1 MEIIIRTVRKKEV
14 RKMADIRRREDVAS
28 AFKWDLTHI
37 YPNDEAWEAA
47 LNTTV
52 EEVKAFAAYDGK
64 VAENPRKVI
73 REYFDLDEKMA
84 PVFSYAFLRKET
96 DNADTVA
103 QTLKGKLMQAAVQ
116 VQTMMSFVEPELLA
130 MDEKELEAIAAD
142 PDMADYDTFIK
153 GLLRQKAHALPKD
166 QEKLMAMMGQLAQ
179 APNNI
184 FSMLTD
190 VDMKFPDVVM
200 PDGEKRTL
208 TEGTYSSFIRDTNR
222 DVRRQSFEGI
232 MGTYG
237 KFANTI
243 AATYGA
249 NVQKDV
255 FMANARR
262 YSSCRAAK
270 MEPLEIPESVY
281 DNLINVI
288 HESIP
293 TLNEY
298 LALRK
303 DSMQLDELHM
313 YDLYTP
319 MVNDFKMELPYDKA
333 YDLVLAGLTPMGEDY
348 LDKLREARTGGL
360 IDVYP
365 TENKSSGA
373 FSSGGLRKV
382 HPYVLLNH
390 NDNLSDTFTIA
401 HELGHAMHSFYS
413 NTNQPAPKSDY
424 SLFVAEVASTCNEAV
439 MMRHLLE
446 TFKDDKKAQA
456 YLLNHFLEQFRTTVF
471 RQTMFAEF
479 EYIAHSMAEKGQPLT
494 RDSLTK
500 AYYDLNKQYYGGVCE
515 VDELIGNEWLR
526 IPHFYRSFYVYVY
539 ATGLC
544 AAVSLSERILNE
556 GAPAVADY
564 RKFLS
569 AGCSVPPIEALK
581 LAGIDMSRPEP
592 IRAAMKV
599 FKDTLEKFK
608 AVL

>member
-1 MEIIIRTVRKKEV
+1 MSD
-14 RKMADIRRREDVAS
+14 MRRREDVA
-28 AFKWDLTHI
+28 AQYKWDLTHI

-47 LNTTV
+47 MASV
-52 EEVKAFAAYDGK
+52 MEEVKAFAQFDGK
-64 VAENPRKVI
+64 VAEDPRKVI
-73 REYFDLDEKMA
+73 RAYFELDEKMS

-96 DNADTVA
+96 DNADPVA
-103 QTLKGKLMQAAVQ
+103 QALKAKLMQAAVQ

-130 MDEKELEAIAAD
+130 MDEAVLKEIAAD
-142 PDMADYDTFIK
+142 PEMKDYDTYID

-166 QEKLMAMMGQLAQ
+166 QEKLIAMMGQVAG

-190 VDMKFPDVVM
+190 VDMKFPDVIM
-200 PDGEKRTL
+200 PDGTARTL
-208 TEGTYSSFIRDTNR
+208 TEGTYSSFIRDPNR
-222 DVRRQSFEGI
+222 DVRKQSFDGI

-237 KFANTI
+237 KYANTI
-243 AATYGA
+243 GATYAA

-255 FMANARR
+255 FFANAYK

-270 MEPLEIPESVY
+270 MEPLQIPEEVY
-281 DNLINVI
+281 DNLISVI
-288 HESIP
+288 HEAIP
-293 TLNEY
+293 TLNDY
-298 LALRK
+298 LQLRK
-303 DSMQLDELHM
+303 EKMGLEELHM

-319 MVNDFKMELPYDKA
+319 MVGDFKMELPYDKA
-333 YDLVLAGLTPMGEDY
+333 FDMVLEGLTPMGEDY
-348 LDKLREARTGGL
+348 LAKLREARVGGW

-373 FSSGGLRKV
+373 FSSGNLRNV

-401 HELGHAMHSFYS
+401 HELGHSMHSYYS

-439 MMRHLLE
+439 MMRYLLE
-446 TFKDDKKAQA
+446 QFKDDKKAQA

-479 EYIAHSMAEKGQPLT
+479 EYIAHTMAEQGQPLT
-494 RDSLTK
+494 KDALTK
-500 AYYDLNKQYYGGVCE
+500 VYYDLNKLYYGGVCE
-515 VDELIGNEWLR
+515 VDSLIGNEWLR

-556 GAPAVADY
+556 GESAVADY

-581 LAGIDMSRPEP
+581 LAGIDMSKPEP

-599 FKDTLEKFK
+599 FKETLEKFN
-608 AVL
+608 AALN

>member
-1 MEIIIRTVRKKEV
+1 
-14 RKMADIRRREDVAS
+14 MADIRRREDVA
-28 AFKWDLTHI
+28 AAYKWDLTHI
-37 YPNDEAWEAA
+37 YPDDAAWEAA
-47 LNTTV
+47 MASV
-52 EEVKAFAAYDGK
+52 AEEVKAFAQYDGK
-64 VAENPRKVI
+64 VAENPRQVI
-73 REYFDLDEKMA
+73 REYFALDEKMS

-96 DNADTVA
+96 DNADPVA
-103 QTLKGKLMQAAVQ
+103 QALKAKLMQAAVQ
-116 VQTMMSFVEPELLA
+116 VQTMLAFVEPELLA
-130 MDEKELEAIAAD
+130 MDEAVLREIAAD
-142 PDMADYDTFIK
+142 PDMADYDTYIND
-153 GLLRQKAHALPKD
+153 LLRKKAHSLPKE
-166 QEKLMAMMGQLAQ
+166 QEKLVAMMGQVAQ

-190 VDMKFPDVVM
+190 VDMKFPDVIM
-200 PDGEKRTL
+200 PDGTARTL
-208 TEGTYSSFIRDTNR
+208 TEGTYSAFIRDPNR
-222 DVRRQSFEGI
+222 DVRKQGFEGI

-237 KFANTI
+237 KFSNTI
-243 AATYGA
+243 AATYAA

-255 FMANARR
+255 FFANAYK

-270 MEPLEIPESVY
+270 MEPLQIPEAVY
-281 DNLINVI
+281 DNLISVI
-288 HESIP
+288 HEAIP

-298 LALRK
+298 LNLRK
-303 DSMQLDELHM
+303 ASMGLDELHM

-319 MVNDFKMELPYDKA
+319 MVSDFKMELPYDKA
-333 YDLVLAGLTPMGEDY
+333 FDMVLEGLTPMGEDY
-348 LDKLREARTGGL
+348 LAKLREARVGGW

-373 FSSGGLRKV
+373 FSSGNLRHV

-401 HELGHAMHSFYS
+401 HELGHSMHSYYS

-439 MMRHLLE
+439 MMRYLLE
-446 TFKDDKKAQA
+446 QFREDKKAQA

-479 EYIAHSMAEKGQPLT
+479 EYIVHTMAEKGEPLT
-494 RDSLTK
+494 REAMTK
-500 AYYDLNKQYYGGVCE
+500 VYYDLNRQYYGGVCH

-564 RKFLS
+564 RRFLS

-581 LAGIDMSRPEP
+581 LAGIDM
-592 IRAAMKV
+592 
-599 FKDTLEKFK
+599 
-608 AVL
+608 

>member
-1 MEIIIRTVRKKEV
+1 MSD
-14 RKMADIRRREDVAS
+14 MRRREDVA
-28 AFKWDLTHI
+28 AQYKWDLTHI

-47 LNTTV
+47 MASV
-52 EEVKAFAAYDGK
+52 MEEVKAFAQFDGK
-64 VAENPRKVI
+64 VAEDPRKVI
-73 REYFDLDEKMA
+73 RAYFELDEKMS

-96 DNADTVA
+96 DNADPVA
-103 QTLKGKLMQAAVQ
+103 QALKAKLMQAAVQ
-116 VQTMMSFVEPELLA
+116 VQTIMSFVEPELLA
-130 MDEKELEAIAAD
+130 MDEAVLKEIAAD
-142 PDMADYDTFIK
+142 PEMKDYDTYID

-166 QEKLMAMMGQLAQ
+166 QEKLIAMMGQVAG

-190 VDMKFPDVVM
+190 VDMKFPDVIM
-200 PDGEKRTL
+200 PDGTARTL
-208 TEGTYSSFIRDTNR
+208 TEGTYSSFIRDPNR
-222 DVRRQSFEGI
+222 DVRKQSFDGI

-237 KFANTI
+237 KYANTI
-243 AATYGA
+243 GATYAA

-255 FMANARR
+255 FFANAYK

-270 MEPLEIPESVY
+270 MEPLQIPEEVY
-281 DNLINVI
+281 DNLISVI
-288 HESIP
+288 HEAIP
-293 TLNEY
+293 TLNDY
-298 LALRK
+298 LQLRK
-303 DSMQLDELHM
+303 EKMGLEELHM

-319 MVNDFKMELPYDKA
+319 MVGDFKMELPYDKA
-333 YDLVLAGLTPMGEDY
+333 FDMVLEGLTPMGEDY
-348 LDKLREARTGGL
+348 LAKLREARVGGW

-373 FSSGGLRKV
+373 FSSGNLRNV

-401 HELGHAMHSFYS
+401 HELGHSMHSYYS

-439 MMRHLLE
+439 MMRYLLE
-446 TFKDDKKAQA
+446 QFKDDKKAQA

-479 EYIAHSMAEKGQPLT
+479 EYIAHTMAEQGQPLT
-494 RDSLTK
+494 KDSLTQV
-500 AYYDLNKQYYGGVCE
+500 YYDLNKLYYGGVCE
-515 VDELIGNEWLR
+515 VDSLIGNEWLR

-556 GAPAVADY
+556 GESAVADY

-581 LAGIDMSRPEP
+581 LAGIDMSKPEP

-599 FKDTLEKFK
+599 FKETLEKFK
-608 AVL
+608 AALN

>member
-1 MEIIIRTVRKKEV
+1 MSD
-14 RKMADIRRREDVAS
+14 MRRREDVA
-28 AFKWDLTHI
+28 AQYKWDLTHI

-47 LNTTV
+47 MAAVL
-52 EEVKAFAAYDGK
+52 EDVKAFAQYDGK
-64 VAENPRKVI
+64 VAEDPRKVI
-73 REYFDLDEKMA
+73 REYFELDEKMS

-96 DNADTVA
+96 DNADPVA
-103 QTLKGKLMQAAVQ
+103 QSLKAKLMQAAVQ

-130 MDEKELEAIAAD
+130 MDEAVLKEIAAD
-142 PDMADYDTFIK
+142 PEMKDYDTYID
-153 GLLRQKAHALPKD
+153 GLLKAKAHALPKE
-166 QEKLMAMMGQLAQ
+166 QEKLIAMMGQVAG

-190 VDMKFPDVVM
+190 VDMKFPDVVT
-200 PDGEKRTL
+200 PDGEHHTL
-208 TEGTYSSFIRDTNR
+208 TEGTYSSFIRHEDR
-222 DVRRQSFEGI
+222 DVRKQGFEGI

-243 AATYGA
+243 AATYAA
-249 NVQKDV
+249 NVDKDV
-255 FMANARR
+255 FFARAR
-262 YSSCRAAK
+262 KFSSCRAAK
-270 MEPLEIPESVY
+270 MEPLQIPEEVY
-281 DNLINVI
+281 DNLISVI
-288 HESIP
+288 HEAIP

-303 DSMQLDELHM
+303 ESMKLDELHM

-319 MVNDFKMELPYDKA
+319 MVSDFKMELPYDKA
-333 YDLVLAGLTPMGEDY
+333 FDMVLEGLTPMGEDY
-348 LDKLREARTGGL
+348 LDKLREARVGGW

-373 FSSGGLRKV
+373 FSSGNLRNV

-401 HELGHAMHSFYS
+401 HELGHSMHSYYS

-439 MMRHLLE
+439 MMRYLLE
-446 TFKDDKKAQA
+446 QFKDDKKAQA

-479 EYIAHSMAEKGQPLT
+479 EYIAHTMAEQGQPLT
-494 RDSLTK
+494 KDALTK
-500 AYYDLNKQYYGGVCE
+500 VYYDLNKLYYGGVCD

-581 LAGIDMSRPEP
+581 LAGIDMSKPEP

-599 FKDTLEKFK
+599 FKETLEKFK
-608 AVL
+608 AALN

>member
-1 MEIIIRTVRKKEV
+1 
-14 RKMADIRRREDVAS
+14 MADIRRREDVAPQY
-28 AFKWDLTHI
+28 KWDLTHI

-47 LNTTV
+47 MTATF
-52 EEVKAFAAYDGK
+52 EEVKAFAAWEGK
-64 VAENPRKVI
+64 VAEDPRAAI
-73 REYFDLDEKMA
+73 RAYFDVDEKMA

-103 QTLKGKLMQAAVQ
+103 QTLKAKLMQTAVQ
-116 VQTMMSFVEPELLA
+116 VQTMMSFFEPELLA
-130 MDEKELEAIAAD
+130 MDEAVLKEIAAD
-142 PDMADYDTFIK
+142 PAMKDYDTFID
-153 GLLRQKAHALPKD
+153 GLLKAKAHALPKE
-166 QEKLMAMMGQLAQ
+166 QEKLLAMMGQVAG

-190 VDMKFPDVVM
+190 VDMKFPDVVTS
-200 PDGEKRTL
+200 DGEHHAL
-208 TEGTYSSFIRDTNR
+208 TEGTYSSFIRHEDR
-222 DVRRQSFEGI
+222 DVRKQGFDGI

-243 AATYGA
+243 AATYAA

-255 FMANARR
+255 FFANARK

-270 MEPLEIPESVY
+270 MEPLQIPEEVY
-281 DNLINVI
+281 DNLISVI

-298 LALRK
+298 LQLRK
-303 DSMQLDELHM
+303 EKMGLDELHM

-319 MVNDFKMELPYDKA
+319 MVSDFKMELPYDKA
-333 YDLVLAGLTPMGEDY
+333 FDMVLEGLTPMGEDY
-348 LDKLREARTGGL
+348 LDKLREARTGGW

-373 FSSGGLRKV
+373 FSSGGLRNV

-401 HELGHAMHSFYS
+401 HELGHSMHSYYS

-439 MMRHLLE
+439 MMRYLLE
-446 TFKDDKKAQA
+446 QFKDDKKAQA

-479 EYIAHSMAEKGQPLT
+479 EYIAHTMCEKGQPLT
-494 RDSLTK
+494 KDALTK
-500 AYYDLNKQYYGGVCE
+500 VYYDLNKLYYGGVCD

-569 AGCSVPPIEALK
+569 AGSSVPPIEALK
-581 LAGIDMSRPEP
+581 LAGIDMSKPEP

-599 FKDTLEKFK
+599 FKETLEKFK
-608 AVL
+608 AALN

>member
-1 MEIIIRTVRKKEV
+1 MSD
-14 RKMADIRRREDVAS
+14 MRRREDVA
-28 AFKWDLTHI
+28 AQYKWDLTHI

-47 LNTTV
+47 MASV
-52 EEVKAFAAYDGK
+52 MEEVKAFAQFDGK
-64 VAENPRKVI
+64 VAEDPRKAI
-73 REYFDLDEKMA
+73 RAYFELDEKMS

-96 DNADTVA
+96 DNADPVA
-103 QTLKGKLMQAAVQ
+103 QALKAKLMQAAVQ
-116 VQTMMSFVEPELLA
+116 VQTIMSFVEPELLA
-130 MDEKELEAIAAD
+130 MDEAVLKEIAAD
-142 PDMADYDTFIK
+142 PEMKDYDTYID

-166 QEKLMAMMGQLAQ
+166 QEKLIAMMGQVAG

-190 VDMKFPDVVM
+190 VDMKFPDVIM
-200 PDGEKRTL
+200 PDGTARTL
-208 TEGTYSSFIRDTNR
+208 TEGTYSSFIRDPNR
-222 DVRRQSFEGI
+222 DVRKQSFDGI

-237 KFANTI
+237 KYANTI
-243 AATYGA
+243 GATYAA

-255 FMANARR
+255 FFANAYK

-270 MEPLEIPESVY
+270 MEPLQIPEEVY
-281 DNLINVI
+281 DNLISVI
-288 HESIP
+288 HEAIP
-293 TLNEY
+293 TLNDY
-298 LALRK
+298 LQLRK
-303 DSMQLDELHM
+303 EKMGLEELHM

-319 MVNDFKMELPYDKA
+319 MVGDFKMELPYDKA
-333 YDLVLAGLTPMGEDY
+333 FDMVLEGLTPMGEDY
-348 LDKLREARTGGL
+348 LAKLREARVGGW

-373 FSSGGLRKV
+373 FSSGNLRNV

-401 HELGHAMHSFYS
+401 HELGHSMHSYYS

-439 MMRHLLE
+439 MMRYLLE
-446 TFKDDKKAQA
+446 QFKDDKKAQA

-479 EYIAHSMAEKGQPLT
+479 EYIAHTMAEQGQPLT
-494 RDSLTK
+494 KDALTK
-500 AYYDLNKQYYGGVCE
+500 VYYDLNKLYYGGVCE
-515 VDELIGNEWLR
+515 VDSLIGNEWLR

-556 GAPAVADY
+556 GESAVADY

-581 LAGIDMSRPEP
+581 LAGIDMSKPEP

-599 FKDTLEKFK
+599 FKETLEKFK
-608 AVL
+608 AALN

>member
-1 MEIIIRTVRKKEV
+1 
-14 RKMADIRRREDVAS
+14 MADIRRREDVAPQY
-28 AFKWDLTHI
+28 KWDLTHI

-47 LNTTV
+47 MTATF
-52 EEVKAFAAYDGK
+52 EEVKAFAAWEGK
-64 VAENPRKVI
+64 VAEDPRAAI
-73 REYFDLDEKMA
+73 RAYFDVDEKMA

-103 QTLKGKLMQAAVQ
+103 QTLKAKLMQTAVQ
-116 VQTMMSFVEPELLA
+116 VQTMMSFFEPELLA
-130 MDEKELEAIAAD
+130 MDEAVLKEIAAD
-142 PDMADYDTFIK
+142 PAMKDYDTFID
-153 GLLRQKAHALPKD
+153 GLLKAKAHALPKE
-166 QEKLMAMMGQLAQ
+166 QEKLLAMMGQVAG

-190 VDMKFPDVVM
+190 VDMKFPDVVTS
-200 PDGEKRTL
+200 DGEHHAL
-208 TEGTYSSFIRDTNR
+208 TEGTYSSFIRHEDR
-222 DVRRQSFEGI
+222 DVRKQGFDGI

-243 AATYGA
+243 AATYAA

-255 FMANARR
+255 FFANARKF
-262 YSSCRAAK
+262 SSCRAAK
-270 MEPLEIPESVY
+270 MEPLQIPEEVY
-281 DNLINVI
+281 DNLISVI

-298 LALRK
+298 LQLRK
-303 DSMQLDELHM
+303 EKMGLDELHM

-319 MVNDFKMELPYDKA
+319 MVSDFKMELPYDKA
-333 YDLVLAGLTPMGEDY
+333 FDMVLEGLTPMGEDY
-348 LDKLREARTGGL
+348 LDKLREARTGGW

-373 FSSGGLRKV
+373 FSSGGLRNV

-401 HELGHAMHSFYS
+401 HELGHSMHSYYS

-439 MMRHLLE
+439 MMRYLLE
-446 TFKDDKKAQA
+446 QFKDDKKAQA

-479 EYIAHSMAEKGQPLT
+479 EYIAHTMCEKGQPLT
-494 RDSLTK
+494 KDALTK
-500 AYYDLNKQYYGGVCE
+500 VYYDLNKLYYGGVCD

-569 AGCSVPPIEALK
+569 AGSSVPPIEALK
-581 LAGIDMSRPEP
+581 LAGIDMSKPEP

-599 FKDTLEKFK
+599 FKETLEKFK
-608 AVL
+608 AALN

>member
-1 MEIIIRTVRKKEV
+1 
-14 RKMADIRRREDVAS
+14 MADIRRREDVA
-28 AFKWDLTHI
+28 AQYKWDLTHI
-37 YPNDEAWEAA
+37 YPNDETWEAA
-47 LNTTV
+47 MAAAL
-52 EEVKAFAAYDGK
+52 EDVKAFAAWDGR
-64 VAENPRKVI
+64 VAEDPKKVI
-73 REYFDLDEKMA
+73 REYFELDEKMS

-116 VQTMMSFVEPELLA
+116 VQTMMAFVEPELLA
-130 MDEKELEAIAAD
+130 MDEEALKAIAKD
-142 PDMADYDTFIK
+142 PEMADYDTFIE
-153 GLLRQKAHALPKD
+153 GLLRQKAHALPKE

-190 VDMKFPDVVM
+190 VDMKFPDVIM
-200 PDGEKRTL
+200 PDGSARTL
-208 TEGTYSSFIRDTNR
+208 TEGTYSAFIRDNDR
-222 DVRRQSFEGI
+222 NVRKQGFEGI

-243 AATYGA
+243 AATYCA
-249 NVQKDV
+249 EVQKDV
-255 FMANARR
+255 FMANARK

-270 MEPLEIPESVY
+270 MEPLQIPEAVY
-281 DNLINVI
+281 DNLISVV
-288 HESIP
+288 HEFIP
-293 TLNEY
+293 VLNEY

-303 DSMQLDELHM
+303 ESMKLDELHM

-319 MVNDFKMELPYDKA
+319 MVSDFKMELPYDKA
-333 YDLVLAGLTPMGEDY
+333 FDLVLEGLTPMGEDY
-348 LDKLREARTGGL
+348 LDKLREARVGGW

-365 TENKSSGA
+365 TQNKSSGA
-373 FSSGGLRKV
+373 FSSGNLRNV

-401 HELGHAMHSFYS
+401 HELGHSMHSFYS

-439 MMRHLLE
+439 MMRYLLE

-479 EYIAHSMAEKGQPLT
+479 EYIAHTMAEKGQPLT

-500 AYYDLNKQYYGGVCE
+500 AYYDLNKQYYGGVCD

-544 AAVSLSERILNE
+544 AAVSLSERILSE
-556 GAPAVADY
+556 GEPAVKDY

-581 LAGIDMSRPEP
+581 LAGIDMSQPEP
-592 IRAAMKV
+592 IRAALNV
-599 FKDTLEKFK
+599 FKDTLAKFK

>member
-1 MEIIIRTVRKKEV
+1 
-14 RKMADIRRREDVAS
+14 MADMRRRENVADQY
-28 AFKWDLTHI
+28 KWDLTHI

-47 LNTTV
+47 MAATL
-52 EEVKAFAAYDGK
+52 EDVKAFAAYDGH
-64 VAENPRKVI
+64 VAEDPRKVI
-73 REYFDLDEKMA
+73 REYFALDEKMS
-84 PVFSYAFLRKET
+84 PIFSYGFLRKET
-96 DNADTVA
+96 DNADPVA
-103 QTLKGKLMQAAVQ
+103 QTIMGKLMQASVQ
-116 VQTMMSFVEPELLA
+116 VQTMMAFMEPELLE
-130 MDEKELEAIAAD
+130 MDESILKEIAAD
-142 PDMADYDTFIK
+142 PDMADYDTFIE

-166 QEKLMAMMGQLAQ
+166 QEKLIAMMGQIAG

-190 VDMKFPDVVM
+190 VDMKFPDVIM
-200 PDGEKRTL
+200 ADGTARTL
-208 TEGTYSSFIRDTNR
+208 TEGTYSSFIRDNDR
-222 DVRRQSFEGI
+222 SIRKQSFEGI

-249 NVQKDV
+249 NVDKDV
-255 FMANARR
+255 FMARARK

-270 MEPLEIPESVY
+270 MEPLQIPEAVY
-281 DNLINVI
+281 DNLISVV
-288 HESIP
+288 HEFIP
-293 TLNEY
+293 VLNEY

-303 DSMQLDELHM
+303 EKMGLDELHM

-319 MVNDFKMELPYDKA
+319 MISDFKMELPYDKA
-333 YDLVLAGLTPMGEDY
+333 FDLVLSGLTPMGEDY
-348 LDKLREARTGGL
+348 LNKLREARVGGW

-373 FSSGGLRKV
+373 FSSGNLRNV

-401 HELGHAMHSFYS
+401 HELGHSMHSFYS

-439 MMRHLLE
+439 MMRYLLE
-446 TFKDDKKAQA
+446 TFKDDRKAQA

-479 EYIAHSMAEKGQPLT
+479 EYIAHTMCEKGQPLT
-494 RDSLTK
+494 KDALTK
-500 AYYDLNKQYYGGVCE
+500 VYYDLNRQYYGGVCD

-556 GAPAVADY
+556 GESAVADY

-569 AGCSVPPIEALK
+569 AGCSVPPIDALK
-581 LAGIDMSRPEP
+581 LAGIDMSKPEP
-592 IRAAMKV
+592 IRAALNV
-599 FKDTLEKFK
+599 FKDTLERFK
-608 AVL
+608 SVL

>member
-1 MEIIIRTVRKKEV
+1 
-14 RKMADIRRREDVAS
+14 MADIRRREDVA
-28 AFKWDLTHI
+28 AQYKWDLTHI

-47 LNTTV
+47 MASVL
-52 EEVKAFAAYDGK
+52 EEVKAFAQYDGK
-64 VAENPRKVI
+64 VAEDPRKVI
-73 REYFDLDEKMA
+73 RAYFELDERMS

-96 DNADTVA
+96 DNADPVA
-103 QTLKGKLMQAAVQ
+103 QALKAKLMQAAVQ
-116 VQTMMSFVEPELLA
+116 VQTMMAFVQPELLA
-130 MDEKELEAIAAD
+130 MDEEILKEIAAD
-142 PDMADYDTFIK
+142 PDMKDYDTYIED
-153 GLLRQKAHALPKD
+153 LLRQKAHALPKE
-166 QEKLMAMMGQLAQ
+166 QEKLIAMMGQMAQ

-190 VDMKFPDVVM
+190 VDMKFPDVVT
-200 PDGEKRTL
+200 PDGEHHTL
-208 TEGTYSSFIRDTNR
+208 TEGTYSAFIRHTDR
-222 DVRRQSFEGI
+222 DVRRQGFEGI

-237 KFANTI
+237 KYANTI
-243 AATYGA
+243 ASTYAA

-255 FMANARR
+255 FFANA
-262 YSSCRAAK
+262 YKYASCRAAK
-270 MEPLEIPESVY
+270 MEPLQIPEEVY
-281 DNLINVI
+281 DNLIQVI
-288 HESIP
+288 HEAIP
-293 TLNEY
+293 VLNEY

-303 DSMQLDELHM
+303 ESMGQDELHM

-319 MVNDFKMELPYDKA
+319 MVSDFKMELPYDKA
-333 YDLVLAGLTPMGEDY
+333 FDMVLAGLTPMGEDY
-348 LDKLREARTGGL
+348 LDKLREARVGGW

-373 FSSGGLRKV
+373 FSSGNLRNV

-401 HELGHAMHSFYS
+401 HELGHSMHSYYS
-413 NTNQPAPKSDY
+413 NTHQPAPKSDY

-439 MMRHLLE
+439 MMRYLLE
-446 TFKDDKKAQA
+446 QFKDDKKAQA

-479 EYIAHSMAEKGQPLT
+479 EYIAHTMAEKGQPLT
-494 RDSLTK
+494 KDALTK
-500 AYYDLNKQYYGGVCE
+500 VYYDLNKLYYGGVCD

-581 LAGIDMSRPEP
+581 LAGIDMSKPEP

-599 FKDTLEKFK
+599 FQETLEKFK
-608 AVL
+608 AAL

>member
-1 MEIIIRTVRKKEV
+1 
-14 RKMADIRRREDVAS
+14 MADIRRREDVA
-28 AFKWDLTHI
+28 AKYKWDLTHI
-37 YPNDEAWEAA
+37 YENDEAWEAA
-47 LNTTV
+47 MAATF
-52 EEVKAFAAYDGK
+52 EEVKAFAAWEGK
-64 VAENPRKVI
+64 IAEDPRKAI
-73 REYFDLDEKMA
+73 GEYFDLDEKMS

-103 QTLKGKLMQAAVQ
+103 QTLKAKLIQTAVQ
-116 VQTMMSFVEPELLA
+116 VQTMLSFFEPELLA
-130 MDEKELEAIAAD
+130 MDEETLKEIAAD
-142 PDMADYDTFIK
+142 PDMKDYDTFID
-153 GLLRQKAHALPKD
+153 GLLRQKAHALPKE
-166 QEKLMAMMGQLAQ
+166 QEKLMAMMGQLAG

-190 VDMKFPDVVM
+190 VDMKFPDVVTA
-200 PDGEKRTL
+200 DGEHHTL
-208 TEGTYSSFIRDTNR
+208 TEGTYSTFIRHEDR
-222 DVRRQSFEGI
+222 DVRKQGFEGI

-243 AATYGA
+243 AATYAA
-249 NVQKDV
+249 NVDKDV
-255 FMANARR
+255 FMARARK

-270 MEPLEIPESVY
+270 MEPLQIPEEVY
-281 DNLINVI
+281 DNLIEVI

-298 LALRK
+298 LTLRK
-303 DSMQLDELHM
+303 QSMGLDELHM

-319 MVNDFKMELPYDKA
+319 MVSDFKMELSYDKA
-333 YDLVLAGLTPMGEDY
+333 YDMMLEGLTPMGEDY
-348 LDKLREARTGGL
+348 LAKLREARVGGW

-373 FSSGGLRKV
+373 FSSGNLRNV

-401 HELGHAMHSFYS
+401 HELGHSMHSYYS

-439 MMRHLLE
+439 MMRYLLE
-446 TFKDDKKAQA
+446 QFKDDKKATA

-479 EYIAHSMAEKGQPLT
+479 EYIAHTMAEKGQPLT
-494 RDSLTK
+494 RDALTK
-500 AYYDLNKQYYGGVCE
+500 VYYDLNKHYYGGVCE

-569 AGCSVPPIEALK
+569 AGSSVPPIEALK
-581 LAGIDMSRPEP
+581 LAGIDMSKPEP

-599 FKDTLEKFK
+599 FKETLEKFK
-608 AVL
+608 AAL

>member
-1 MEIIIRTVRKKEV
+1 MSD
-14 RKMADIRRREDVAS
+14 MRRREDVA
-28 AFKWDLTHI
+28 AQYKWDLTHI
-37 YPNDEAWEAA
+37 YPDDEAWEAA
-47 LNTTV
+47 MTSVL
-52 EEVKAFAAYDGK
+52 EEVKAFAQYDGK
-64 VAENPRKVI
+64 VAEDPRKVI
-73 REYFDLDEKMA
+73 REYFKLDEKMS

-96 DNADTVA
+96 DNADPVA
-103 QTLKGKLMQAAVQ
+103 QALKAKLMQAAVQ

-130 MDEKELEAIAAD
+130 MDEAALKEIAAD
-142 PDMADYDTFIK
+142 PEMKDYDTYID
-153 GLLRQKAHALPKD
+153 GLLKAKAHALPKE
-166 QEKLMAMMGQLAQ
+166 QEKLIAMMGQVAG

-190 VDMKFPDVVM
+190 VDMKFPDVVT
-200 PDGEKRTL
+200 PDGEHHSL
-208 TEGTYSSFIRDTNR
+208 TEGTYSSFIRHEDR
-222 DVRRQSFEGI
+222 DVRKQGFEGI

-243 AATYGA
+243 AATYAA
-249 NVQKDV
+249 NVEKDV
-255 FMANARR
+255 FFARAR
-262 YSSCRAAK
+262 NYSSCRAAK
-270 MEPLEIPESVY
+270 MEPLQIPEEVY
-281 DNLINVI
+281 DNLISVI
-288 HESIP
+288 HEAIP

-303 DSMQLDELHM
+303 ESMKLDELHM

-319 MVNDFKMELPYDKA
+319 MVSDFKMELPYDKA
-333 YDLVLAGLTPMGEDY
+333 FDMVLEGLTPMGEDY
-348 LDKLREARTGGL
+348 LDKLREARTGGW

-365 TENKSSGA
+365 MENKSSGA
-373 FSSGGLRKV
+373 FSSGNLRNV

-401 HELGHAMHSFYS
+401 HELGHSMHSYYS

-439 MMRHLLE
+439 MMRYLLE
-446 TFKDDKKAQA
+446 QFKDDKKAQA

-479 EYIAHSMAEKGQPLT
+479 EYIAHTMAEQGQPLT
-494 RDSLTK
+494 KDALTK
-500 AYYDLNKQYYGGVCE
+500 VYYDLNKLYYGGVCD

-581 LAGIDMSRPEP
+581 LAGIDMSKPEP

-599 FKDTLEKFK
+599 FKETLEKFK
-608 AVL
+608 AALN

>member
-1 MEIIIRTVRKKEV
+1 
-14 RKMADIRRREDVAS
+14 MADIRRREDVAPQY
-28 AFKWDLTHI
+28 KWDLTHI

-47 LNTTV
+47 MVATF
-52 EEVKAFAAYDGK
+52 EEVKAFAAWEGK
-64 VAENPRKVI
+64 VAEDPRAAI
-73 REYFDLDEKMA
+73 RAYFDVDEKMA

-103 QTLKGKLMQAAVQ
+103 QTLKAKLMQTAVQ
-116 VQTMMSFVEPELLA
+116 VQTMMSFFEPELLA
-130 MDEKELEAIAAD
+130 MDEAVLKEIAAD
-142 PDMADYDTFIK
+142 PAMKDYDTFID
-153 GLLRQKAHALPKD
+153 GLLKAKAHALPKE
-166 QEKLMAMMGQLAQ
+166 QEKLLAMMGQVAG

-190 VDMKFPDVVM
+190 VDMKFPDVVTS
-200 PDGEKRTL
+200 DGEHHAL
-208 TEGTYSSFIRDTNR
+208 TEGTYSSFIRHEDR
-222 DVRRQSFEGI
+222 DVRKQGFDGI

-243 AATYGA
+243 AATYAA

-255 FMANARR
+255 FFANARKF
-262 YSSCRAAK
+262 SSCRAAK
-270 MEPLEIPESVY
+270 MEPLQIPEEVY
-281 DNLINVI
+281 DNLISVI

-298 LALRK
+298 LQLRK
-303 DSMQLDELHM
+303 EKMGLDELHM

-319 MVNDFKMELPYDKA
+319 MVSDFKMELPYDKA
-333 YDLVLAGLTPMGEDY
+333 FDMVLEGLTPMGEDY
-348 LDKLREARTGGL
+348 LGKLREARTGGW

-373 FSSGGLRKV
+373 FSSGGLRNV

-401 HELGHAMHSFYS
+401 HELGHSMHSYYS

-439 MMRHLLE
+439 MMRYLLE
-446 TFKDDKKAQA
+446 QFKDDKKAQA

-479 EYIAHSMAEKGQPLT
+479 EYIAHTMCEKGQPLT
-494 RDSLTK
+494 KDALTK
-500 AYYDLNKQYYGGVCE
+500 VYYDLNKLYYGGVCD

-569 AGCSVPPIEALK
+569 AGSSVPPIEALK
-581 LAGIDMSRPEP
+581 LAGIDMSKPEP

-599 FKDTLEKFK
+599 FKETLEKFK
-608 AVL
+608 AALN

>member
-1 MEIIIRTVRKKEV
+1 
-14 RKMADIRRREDVAS
+14 MADMRRREDVA
-28 AFKWDLTHI
+28 AQYKWDLTHI
-37 YPNDEAWEAA
+37 YANDEAWEQAMAA
-47 LNTTV
+47 TF
-52 EEVKAFAAYDGK
+52 EEVKAFAGWEGK
-64 VAENPRKVI
+64 VAEDPRKAI
-73 REYFDLDEKMA
+73 REYFDLDEKMS

-103 QTLKGKLMQAAVQ
+103 QTLKAKLMQTAVQ
-116 VQTMMSFVEPELLA
+116 VQTMMSFFEPELLA
-130 MDEKELEAIAAD
+130 MDEAALKEIAAD
-142 PDMADYDTFIK
+142 PAMKDYDTFID
-153 GLLRQKAHALPKD
+153 GLLRQKAHALPKE
-166 QEKLMAMMGQLAQ
+166 QEKLMAMMGQLAS

-190 VDMKFPDVVM
+190 VDMKFPDVVT
-200 PDGEKRTL
+200 PDGEHHTL
-208 TEGTYSSFIRDTNR
+208 TEGTYSSFIRHEDR
-222 DVRRQSFEGI
+222 DVRKQGFEGI

-243 AATYGA
+243 AATYAA
-249 NVQKDV
+249 NVDKDV
-255 FMANARR
+255 FTARAR
-262 YSSCRAAK
+262 KYSSCRAAK
-270 MEPLEIPESVY
+270 MEPLQIPEEVY
-281 DNLINVI
+281 DNLISVI
-288 HESIP
+288 HEAIP

-303 DSMQLDELHM
+303 ESMKLEELHM
-313 YDLYTP
+313 YDLYSP
-319 MVNDFKMELPYDKA
+319 MVSDFKMELPYDKA
-333 YDLVLAGLTPMGEDY
+333 FDMVLEGLTPMGEDY
-348 LDKLREARTGGL
+348 LAKLREARTGGW
-360 IDVYP
+360 IDVFP

-373 FSSGGLRKV
+373 FSSGGLRNV

-401 HELGHAMHSFYS
+401 HELGHSMHSFYS

-439 MMRHLLE
+439 MMRYLLE
-446 TFKDDKKAQA
+446 QFKEDKKAQA

-479 EYIAHSMAEKGQPLT
+479 EYIAHTMAEKGQPLT
-494 RDSLTK
+494 RDALTK
-500 AYYDLNKQYYGGVCE
+500 VYYDLNKLYYGGVCE

-556 GAPAVADY
+556 SEPAVADY

-581 LAGIDMSRPEP
+581 LAGIDMSKPEP

-599 FKDTLEKFK
+599 FKETLEQFK
-608 AVL
+608 AALA